1 MATKKLATAAT
12 KLHHKD
18 VVKFLYWRERAKDL
32 VSELK
37 KDKTKSNATK
47 KFLKVVNKL
56 DKIKLSDM
64 GV

>member
-1 MATKKLATAAT
+1 MELIYMATKKLSKTAT

-32 VSELK
+32 ASELK
-37 KDKTKSNATK
+37 KDKTKSNDTK

-56 DKIKLSDM
+56 ANQ
-64 GV
+64 